1 MIVFGPRFPE
11 KAELGSR
18 SEPPV
23 ARGGSSA
30 TAGVYRVDRLVSSIT
45 GGIKGSG
52 GQKERYLISSHRAT
66 EAHTVCGTVSLQTL
80 FPGCGNPFFHPSLE
94 GACLLKKTRRA
105 RIQPP
110 FFYYYD
116 ASIRFEPI
124 RFDGFVVV
132 RGTGRSCKTGVKH
145 VAR

>member
-1 MIVFGPRFPE
+1 MILVFGPRFPE
-11 KAELGSR
+11 KAELGNR

-110 FFYYYD
+110 FSSLFLLLRRLD
-116 ASIRFEPI
+116 SIRADPI
-124 RFDGFVVV
+124 RWIRRCPRDRTIV
-132 RGTGRSCKTGVKH
+132 
-145 VAR
+145 